1 MYYTDEPITKPEE
14 DAFGRDIF
22 VNNLANDID
31 SWHGGGSLVLALYGS
46 WGTGKSS
53 VLNLLQKK
61 FEGNKSSEMV
71 LFDPW
76 YFNSTE
82 QLIQT
87 FLGIVGKKVAENVD
101 AKDKNEL
108 QAAFNKYTI
117 ILSKIFS
124 SVTWEPEFQ
133 LPLGPFGK
141 IKVSKSKKKEKGPEN
156 PEDIRNDLRIALS
169 RLNRRIVILI
179 DNLDRLDPPELLLMF
194 KLVRLCSDFPN
205 FVYVLAFDHEQV
217 RKLIKTQGVDP
228 DFLDKIVQI
237 DIELPFIDQNDID
250 SFVGES
256 LQKLI
261 KDLNLRLYQNSW
273 DRFAQIYNQA
283 VSNHLINNLRTAKRY
298 LNSVS
303 FTIPIVREEVDFAD
317 FLILEVLRV
326 FYPRIYSG
334 LPSYKKDLTSFEVA
348 YGLDTMRKLR
358 LAANKDIKEWI
369 GDEVPDKKD
378 GQVCEQ
384 LIGFLF
390 PTIGAYFQNPSNPSI
405 ISRQDEHL
413 ANQRICAVEYF
424 DMYFKFRMPKGE
436 IASRIIN
443 SIEDELNKLDKEHIG
458 EIVSLILDEKERLSQ
473 LLNKLYFRV
482 NNLNPGGRILLI
494 TILGKLGKILE
505 WDLLNSW
512 NSSGSVA
519 ARVIIKCIE
528 RFENNVEIYNAIRDV
543 ISTTESLSLASELTT
558 RLLSNEYPIQIPQSE
573 KDTLKTIMIDRL
585 HKEVLEN
592 KQNVFATY
600 PTSYYRIL
608 GAWRSEQ
615 ILGEREIATN
625 YIYEQLSLDASALP
639 KILLTNATFE
649 IDTNKVHSFEFERL
663 KNDYDVD
670 KLYAILQSQE
680 STASYSQIEQEVI
693 IAFKKFMAKK
703 ISASNNSAESNT
715 ENKEKTEV

>member
-14 DAFGRDIF
+14 DAFGREIF
-22 VNNLANDID
+22 VKNLANDINRW
-31 SWHGGGSLVLALYGS
+31 SGTGSLVLALYGP

-53 VLNLLQKK
+53 VLNLLQKTI
-61 FEGNKSSEMV
+61 EVDKSSEIIW
-71 LFDPW
+71 FDPW

-87 FLGIVGKKVAENVD
+87 FFAVVKNKTLAFASGEAKSKINDAFRKYSDSLSQLISWEPTVELPGGFKINLGGLR
-101 AKDKNEL
+101 KNKEEL
-108 QAAFNKYTI
+108 Q
-117 ILSKIFS
+117 S
-124 SVTWEPEFQ
+124 PEKVREDLRQ
-133 LPLGPFGK
+133 ALGK
-141 IKVSKSKKKEKGPEN
+141 IH
-156 PEDIRNDLRIALS
+156 
-169 RLNRRIVILI
+169 RRFIVII
-179 DNLDRLDPPELLLMF
+179 DNLDRLDPPELMLMF

-205 FVYVLAFDHEQV
+205 FVFVLAFDHGQV
-217 RKLIKTQGVDP
+217 RKLIKSQGVDP

-237 DIELPFIDQNDID
+237 DIELPLIDQNDID
-250 SFVGES
+250 TFVGES

-317 FLILEVLRV
+317 FLVLEVLRV

-334 LPSYKKDLTSFEVA
+334 LPSYKKDLTSFEIA

-358 LAANKDIKEWI
+358 LAANKDIREWI
-369 GDEVPDKKD
+369 SDELPDKKEALI
-378 GQVCEQ
+378 CEQ

-424 DMYFKFRMPKGE
+424 DMYFKFRTPKGE
-436 IASRIIN
+436 IPSRVLN
-443 SIEDELNKLDKEHIG
+443 AIEDELNKITKENI
-458 EIVSLILDEKERLSQ
+458 EQVAPLILDEKERLSQ
-473 LLNKLYFRV
+473 LLSKLYFRV
-482 NNLNPGGRILLI
+482 NNLNPDGRIVLI

-528 RFENNVEIYNAIRDV
+528 RFENNVEVHNAIKDV

-558 RLLSNEYPIQIPQSE
+558 RLHSNEYPIQIPQSE
-573 KDTLKTIMIDRL
+573 KDTLKTIMINRL

-625 YIYEQLSLDASALP
+625 YIYEQLSLDANALP
-639 KILLTNATFE
+639 KILITNATFE

-663 KNDYDVD
+663 KSDYDVD
-670 KLYAILQSQE
+670 KLYAILVSQE

-693 IAFKKFMAKK
+693 NAFKKFMIAKTTK
-703 ISASNNSAESNT
+703 SDVTSE
-715 ENKEKTEV
+715 